1 MFASARHRIP
11 LGLVLAVVLLP
22 FAVTGQ
28 VRAADPAPATALDK
42 LPVTVETYQSVLR
55 LGETI
60 ELLGRSRAWQQLW
73 NDPAVKEVRKKA
85 AEEFAKDGNEGAAAL
100 RAFLAEPANAE
111 LPALALDAV
120 SNEVFVS
127 TGAGTGD
134 LLSLSQELLGG
145 ARYGPAF
152 QKLLGGDVDDP
163 NLARIRIVLKSLSEK
178 PERLRIPDL
187 LIGFKVSD
195 AAKVKA
201 QLKRLDPIVTAALA
215 DTPLKGRSKR
225 AKVDEDEFLVLELD
239 GSLVPWE
246 MVPIAMF
253 EEKEG
258 EFAPLLKHL
267 KSLKLTVAIG
277 VRQGYLLVAIGPSTE
292 QLAKFGG
299 PGPKLAGRP
308 EFKPLT
314 ESAGKPLTAVGYTSA
329 ALRQAA
335 GATAEDVLGFGEVI
349 KAGLEQADLPD
360 DLRKAIEKDAEALL
374 KAVAKDIA
382 KAGAATSFSFR
393 TARGWETYAHDYTP
407 PAAGEPRPLT
417 LLNHLGGD
425 PLMAAVWRSGTT
437 VDDYRAAVKWT
448 KIIAGHVEQVALVKA
463 PDAEPI
469 IKTVRQEIYP
479 VLKELSDVTERLW
492 LPALADGQ
500 EGVVLDAKW
509 TSKQWHAA
517 MPPADRPL
525 PLLELGVVVGVSDRA
540 KLEKALEG
548 YRVGVNKLLNKAR
561 EVAPPGTIP
570 EFEIPRPKVETKGGR
585 TFAHYPLPAGLG
597 VDEQFQPTGGLSD
610 KVAVLTL
617 SRGHADRLLTET
629 PFTAGLTPFTAR
641 KAADSAFYLNWA
653 GLIDATGPWVDFGAR
668 MAAAEGD
675 AKKNEVTAMKVLG
688 VLKIFRKYGSVTYRQ
703 NGATVTH
710 SEAVF
715 QDVTAVEK

>member
-1 MFASARHRIP
+1 MVASARHRIP
-11 LGLVLAVVLLP
+11 LRFVLAAVLLP
-22 FAVTGQ
+22 VAVTGP
-28 VRAADPAPATALDK
+28 VRAADPAPTTALDK
-42 LPVTVETYQSVLR
+42 IPATVETYQSVLR

-60 ELLGRSRAWQQLW
+60 ELIGRSRVWQQLW
-73 NDPAVKEVRKKA
+73 NDPKVKELRKKA
-85 AEEFAKDGNEGAAAL
+85 AEEFAGAGGDGAAAL

-120 SNEVFVS
+120 SNEIFIS

-134 LLSLSQELLGG
+134 LISLGQELLGG

-152 QKLLGGDVDDP
+152 LKLLGQDAGDP
-163 NLARIRIVLKSLSEK
+163 ATARMRIVLKSLSEK
-178 PERLRIPDL
+178 PERIRIPDL

-195 AAKVKA
+195 AAKVKT
-201 QLKRLDPIVTAALA
+201 QLKRLDPVVAGALA

-225 AKVDEDEFLVLELD
+225 VKVDGDEFLVLELD
-239 GSLVPWE
+239 GSLIPWD

-267 KSLKLTVAIG
+267 KAMKLTVAIG
-277 VRQGYLLVAIGPSTE
+277 VRQGYLLIAVGSSTD
-292 QLAKFGG
+292 QLVKFGG

-308 EFKPLT
+308 EFKPLA
-314 ESAGKPLTAVGYTSA
+314 ELAGKPLTAVGYTSA
-329 ALRQAA
+329 ALRQAT
-335 GATAEDVLGFGEVI
+335 GTTAEDVSGFGDVLQ
-349 KAGLEQADLPD
+349 AWLEQADLPD

-374 KAVAKDIA
+374 KAVAKDIT

-437 VDDYRAAVKWT
+437 VDDYRAAVKWA
-448 KIIAGHVEQVALVKA
+448 KVIAGHVEKVVLVKM

-469 IKTVRQEIYP
+469 IKTVREEIYP
-479 VLKELSDVTERLW
+479 VLQELSAVTERLW

-517 MPPADRPL
+517 LPKTDRPM
-525 PLLELGVVVGVSDRA
+525 PLLELGIVVGVSDRA
-540 KLEKALEG
+540 KLEQALEE
-548 YRVGVNKLLNKAR
+548 YRVGVNKLLKKAR

-570 EFEIPRPKVETKGGR
+570 ELEIPRPEVETKGGR

-610 KVAVLTL
+610 KVAVLAL

-629 PFTAGLTPFTAR
+629 PFAAGLAPFAR

-653 GLIDATGPWVDFGAR
+653 GMIDAAAPWVDFGVR
-668 MAAAEGD
+668 MAAAGGD
-675 AKKNEVTAMKVLG
+675 EKPNEEVARKVIG
-688 VLKIFRKYGSVTYRQ
+688 ALKIFRKYGSVTYRQ

-715 QDVTAVEK
+715 QDVPAVEK

>member
-1 MFASARHRIP
+1 MFASVRHRIP
-11 LGLVLAVVLLP
+11 LCFVLAAVLSPL
-22 FAVTGQ
+22 AVTGP

-42 LPVTVETYQSVLR
+42 VPATAETYQSVLR
-55 LGETI
+55 LGETVERI
-60 ELLGRSRAWQQLW
+60 GRSRAWQQLW
-73 NDPAVKEVRKKA
+73 NDPAVKELRKKF
-85 AEEFAKDGNEGAAAL
+85 AEEFAAADNDGAAAL

-120 SNEVFVS
+120 SNEVFIT

-134 LLSLSQELLGG
+134 LLSLGQELVGG

-152 QKLLGGDVDDP
+152 QKLLGQDGGDP
-163 NLARIRIVLKSLSEK
+163 NLARVRIVLKSLSEK
-178 PERLRIPDL
+178 PERVRIPDL

-225 AKVDEDEFLVLELD
+225 AKVDGDEFLVLELD
-239 GSLVPWE
+239 GALIPWDQ
-246 MVPIAMF
+246 VPIAMF

-258 EFAPLLKHL
+258 EFAPLIKHL
-267 KSLKLTVAIG
+267 KGLKLTVAIG
-277 VRQGYLLVAIGPSTE
+277 VRQGYLLIAVGPSTD
-292 QLAKFGG
+292 QLAQFGG

-308 EFKPLT
+308 EFKPLA
-314 ESAGKPLTAVGYTSA
+314 ELAGKPLTAIGYTSA

-335 GATAEDVLGFGEVI
+335 ATTAEDVTGFGDAI

-360 DLRKAIEKDAEALL
+360 DLRKAIEKDADALL
-374 KAVAKDIA
+374 KEVAKGIT
-382 KAGAATSFSFR
+382 KPGAATSFSVR
-393 TARGWETYAHDYTP
+393 TARGWETYAHDYTL
-407 PAAGEPRPLT
+407 PAAGEARPLT

-437 VDDYRAAVKWT
+437 ADDYRTAVKWAKT
-448 KIIAGHVEQVALVKA
+448 IAGHVEQVALVKS
-463 PDAEPI
+463 PDAEPV
-469 IKTVRQEIYP
+469 IKMVRKEIYP
-479 VLKELSDVTERLW
+479 VLQELSDVTERLW

-517 MPPADRPL
+517 LPPADRPM
-525 PLLELGVVVGVSDRA
+525 PLLELGIVVGVSDRA
-540 KLEKALEG
+540 KFEKALEG
-548 YRVGVNKLLNKAR
+548 YRVGANKLLTKAR
-561 EVAPPGTIP
+561 EVAPPGAIP
-570 EFEIPRPKVETKGGR
+570 ELEIPRPKVETKGGR
-585 TFAHYPLPAGLG
+585 TYAHYPLPAGLG

-610 KVAVLTL
+610 KVAVLAL
-617 SRGHADRLLTET
+617 SRGHADRLLSET
-629 PFTAGLTPFTAR
+629 PFAAGLAPFAAR
-641 KAADSAFYLNWA
+641 KTADSAFYLNWA
-653 GLIDATGPWVDFGAR
+653 GTIDAVAPWADFGAR
-668 MAAAEGD
+668 MAAAGGD
-675 AKKNEVTAMKVLG
+675 AKQNEEVARKTLG
-688 VLKIFRKYGSVTYRQ
+688 ALKIFHKYGSVTYRQ

-715 QDVTAVEK
+715 QDVPAVEK